1 MPDSS
6 QTAPPATAAEA
17 LDGAARRRLRRIAHH
32 LDPVVL
38 VGEHGLSD
46 AVTAETRRALD
57 DHELIKV
64 RLHIGDRSDRTAL
77 AAALAEATGAQV
89 VQNIGKVVVLFRKN
103 PEPNPKLSNLVRFS
117 NA

>member
-1 MPDSS
+1 MANSTDNAA
-6 QTAPPATAAEA
+6 APGPGAD
-17 LDGAARRRLRRIAHH
+17 LDGASRRRLRRIAHH

-38 VGEHGLSD
+38 VGEQGLSE

-64 RLHIGDRSDRTAL
+64 RLHVGDRGQREELARTL
-77 AAALAEATGAQV
+77 AAATGATV
-89 VQNIGKVVVLFRKN
+89 VQNIGKVVVLYRSN

-117 NA
+117 GT

>member
-1 MPDSS
+1 MPDPSDNV
-6 QTAPPATAAEA
+6 TASTD
-17 LDGAARRRLRRIAHH
+17 LDGPGRRRLRRIAHH

-38 VGEHGLSD
+38 VGDQGLSD

-64 RLHIGDRSDRTAL
+64 RLHVGDRDQRAAL
-77 AAALAEATGAQV
+77 AATLAAATGAVV
-89 VQNIGKVVVLFRKN
+89 VQTIGKVVVLYRKN

-117 NA
+117 GS